1 MQTKLS
7 AWTPLSHPAANSK
20 VFEERRALLA
30 KWAADFACLL
40 PRALCL
46 YIFSFLDPRSLC
58 RCAQVSWHWRSIV
71 ELDQLWMPKCLRLGW
86 CAGSSPTPLEQGV
99 WKGLYIQSVQELR
112 LSPPQTAPSPQQFVI
127 PDVTALSSRRAHPS
141 GPALLS
147 QEAAVQR
154 AGSGLRFGSVKD
166 KQPTALPP
174 WRDSDRRPKDTLR
187 FNYLDNMDPVTQA
200 LSAQMRSSATTC
212 HSSTSQPRDGSK
224 KSPSEATYK
233 LRKAKSLMFLSS
245 NCRPQHPPPPPHHQT
260 QTQPQR
266 APCGNDRPIT
276 KETARSLLGLAQ
288 WNAGV
293 RPGPTRL
300 AVPRLSMEALRASR
314 RSNRSSPTFAT
325 FYCDLQSHDCNIS
338 SDVCGR
344 KKQTKLDMVKPY
356 APNLAQNYDPEKRF
370 QSARRAAEMKN
381 CSKRL
386 LSDARAAK
394 KDSPVA
400 LRGLNLTT
408 GTRLIGIVSWSYS
421 SPVKGLEKKKKK
433 PPNNRI

>member
-1 MQTKLS
+1 MPQAPRSPAHRAGMQTKLS

-30 KWAADFACLL
+30 KWFDRWSDGQRRAVLQDFVLSCSREQLRYLSVSVSGQLPLQAADFACLL

-187 FNYLDNMDPVTQA
+187 FNYLDNMDPGTQA
-200 LSAQMRSSATTC
+200 LSA
-212 HSSTSQPRDGSK
+212 STSQPRDGSK

-260 QTQPQR
+260 QTQPQQ

-314 RSNRSSPTFAT
+314 RSNRSSPNECPHSET
-325 FYCDLQSHDCNIS
+325 
-338 SDVCGR
+338 
-344 KKQTKLDMVKPY
+344 
-356 APNLAQNYDPEKRF
+356 
-370 QSARRAAEMKN
+370 
-381 CSKRL
+381 
-386 LSDARAAK
+386 
-394 KDSPVA
+394 
-400 LRGLNLTT
+400 
-408 GTRLIGIVSWSYS
+408 
-421 SPVKGLEKKKKK
+421 
-433 PPNNRI
+433 

>member
-1 MQTKLS
+1 MPQAPRSPAHRAGMQTKLS

-30 KWAADFACLL
+30 KWFDRWSDGQRRAVLQDFVLSCSREQLRYLSVSVSGRLPLQAADFACLL

-260 QTQPQR
+260 QTQPQQ

-314 RSNRSSPTFAT
+314 RSNRSSPSVPLFAAQPWLVPAT
-325 FYCDLQSHDCNIS
+325 RTLQ
-338 SDVCGR
+338 R
-344 KKQTKLDMVKPY
+344 
-356 APNLAQNYDPEKRF
+356 
-370 QSARRAAEMKN
+370 
-381 CSKRL
+381 
-386 LSDARAAK
+386 
-394 KDSPVA
+394 
-400 LRGLNLTT
+400 
-408 GTRLIGIVSWSYS
+408 
-421 SPVKGLEKKKKK
+421 
-433 PPNNRI
+433 